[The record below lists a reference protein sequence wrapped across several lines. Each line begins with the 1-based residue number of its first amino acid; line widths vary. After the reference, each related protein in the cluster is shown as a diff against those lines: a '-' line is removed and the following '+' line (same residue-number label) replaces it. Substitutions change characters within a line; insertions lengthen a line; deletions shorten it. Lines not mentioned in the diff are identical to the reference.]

1 MEALVIAKKDKVK
14 GLFVFC
20 MKCKTVIE
28 SGKCGQ
34 TEKRLSSCGYTE
46 QHAFRAIVAVPG
58 TNGSKRKSRV
68 FKTRDVHEAIK
79 LKLQFET
86 ELEAT
91 GYQTSTTHI
100 SLVDSKPLLLIE
112 CMAMYIGFL
121 NNEGVDAHKIKERSK
136 GHINE
141 VKRYFEYFCLC
152 LKTNGLDHTTFQI
165 EQVNDRVVALI
176 HDYALKQLKFKNKTY
191 NKLVAT
197 YRQFINWL
205 IEKRNYNI
213 RNPFIDVT
221 RRKEIVKVVTAQKS
235 DFEELLRVITP
246 ENGEMFFS
254 TGEKRDMYRPWLKHS
269 FKLALATG
277 GRREEFMTLKFSD
290 IVVDENGIPSG
301 ITQENFKVNRIM
313 GLSKSDEGKQVKFIP
328 MTQELIDLL
337 IELDFEKYKGSD
349 NYLIAPDSLVTRK
362 TMIDFVSKAY
372 SHYWK
377 KTGIDKPLQLK
388 NLRKTFMTSL
398 VDHFGDKANLV
409 SDHEGMEVVKK
420 YYLNKRQLTNGL
432 EAFSVF
438 K

>member
-20 MKCKTVIE
+20 MKCKSVIE

-34 TEKRLSSCGYTE
+34 TEKRLSSCNYTA

-58 TNGSKRKSRV
+58 TNGYKRKSKV
-68 FKTRDVHEAIK
+68 FNTRDVHEAIK
-79 LKLQFET
+79 LKLEFEK
-86 ELEAT
+86 ELEST
-91 GYQTSTTHI
+91 GYQTSNSH
-100 SLVDSKPLLLIE
+100 LAPEDSKPLLLIE

-121 NNEGVDAHKIKERSK
+121 NNDGVEAHKIKERSK
-136 GHINE
+136 AHINE
-141 VKRYFEYFCLC
+141 IKRYFEHLCLC
-152 LKTNGLDHTTFQI
+152 LKTNGLDHTTLRISQI
-165 EQVNDRVVALI
+165 NDRIVAMI
-176 HDYALKQLKFKNKTY
+176 HEYALKKLKYKNKTY
-191 NKLVAT
+191 NKLIGA

-205 IEKRNYNI
+205 IEKKDYGI
-213 RNPFIDVT
+213 RNPFVDVT
-221 RRKEIVKVVTAQKS
+221 RRKEVVKVLTAQKN
-235 DFEELLRVITP
+235 DFEELLNAITP
-246 ENGEMFFS
+246 ENGEMVFS
-254 TGEKRDMYRPWLKHS
+254 TGEKREMYRPWLKQS

-290 IVVDENGIPSG
+290 IVVDENGIPAG
-301 ITQENFKVNRIM
+301 ISQDNFKVNRIL
-313 GLSKSDEGKQVKFIP
+313 GLSMSDEGKQVKFIP

-337 IELDFEKYKGSD
+337 LELDFETYNGSD
-349 NYLIAPDSLVTRK
+349 KYLIAPDSLVTRK

-372 SHYWK
+372 SHFWK
-377 KTGIDKPLQLK
+377 KTGIDKLLQLK

-398 VDHFGDKANLV
+398 VDHFGDKANMV

-420 YYLNKRQLTNGL
+420 HYLNKRELTKGL